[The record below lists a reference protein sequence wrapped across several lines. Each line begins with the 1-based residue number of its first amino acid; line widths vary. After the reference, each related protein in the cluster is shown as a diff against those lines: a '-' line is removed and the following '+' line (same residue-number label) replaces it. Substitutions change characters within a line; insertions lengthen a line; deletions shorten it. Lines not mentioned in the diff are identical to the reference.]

1 MDFSVRWNDL
11 QNRQGQTSDMTEFIP
26 AGTRFLD
33 LPTPFPMKRGGA
45 LYGARVAFETWGA
58 LTAARDN
65 AVLILTGLSPDAHA
79 AANEGNAE
87 PGWWE
92 AMLGPGKPIDTDR
105 WFVVCVNSL
114 GSCKGS
120 TGPASIN
127 PATGD
132 LYRLDFP
139 GLSVEDIADAAAHV
153 VRGLSIEHLACV
165 IGNSMGGMT
174 ALALLLRHQGIA
186 GSHINISGAAHALPF
201 SIAIRSLQR
210 EAIRLDPQWNA
221 GAYDDQHYPES
232 GMRMAR
238 KLGVITYRSALEWDG
253 RFGRVRLESDRP
265 DDEPFGLEFQV
276 ESYLEGHAR
285 RFVRRFD
292 PNCYLYLSRSMDWFD
307 LGEYCQARCGDSDG
321 DARRGLALVK
331 VDKALVIGVRT
342 DILFPLQQQ
351 QEIAEGLREGGAD
364 AHFLPLESP
373 QGHDAFLVDIA
384 RFGPAVG
391 GFLAEL

>member
-1 MDFSVRWNDL
+1 
-11 QNRQGQTSDMTEFIP
+11 MTEFIP
-26 AGTRFLD
+26 PGTRFID
-33 LPTPFPMKRGGA
+33 LPSPFPMKRGGA
-45 LYGARVAFETWGA
+45 LHGARMACETWGT
-58 LTAARDN
+58 LSAAGDN

-79 AANEGNAE
+79 ASHAGNPE

-105 WFVVCVNSL
+105 WYVICVNSL

-120 TGPASIN
+120 TGPASID
-127 PATGD
+127 PATGRT
-132 LYRLDFP
+132 YRLGFP
-139 GLSVEDIADAAAHV
+139 ELSVEDGADAAAHV
-153 VRGLSIEHLACV
+153 VHSLGIERLACV
-165 IGNSMGGMT
+165 IGNSMGGMV
-174 ALALLLRHQGIA
+174 ALALLQRFPGIA
-186 GSHINISGAAHALPF
+186 HAHINISGAARALPF

-210 EAIRLDPQWNA
+210 EAIRLDPHWNN
-221 GAYDDQHYPES
+221 GDYTDDAYPEA

-253 RFGRVRLESDRP
+253 RFGRVRLDSDRRLG
-265 DDEPFGLEFQV
+265 DDPFGLEFEV

-307 LGEYCQARCGDSDG
+307 LGEACSTAEMQGTCEQ
-321 DARRGLALVK
+321 GLSRLRVNRAL
-331 VDKALVIGVRT
+331 AIGVHT

-351 QEIAEGLREGGAD
+351 QEIADGLLAGGAD
-364 AHFLPLESP
+364 AHCLPLPSP

-384 RFGPAVG
+384 RFGPAVR
-391 GFLAEL
+391 GFLDSL

>member
-1 MDFSVRWNDL
+1 
-11 QNRQGQTSDMTEFIP
+11 MTEFIP
-26 AGTRFLD
+26 PGSRFVA
-33 LPTPFPMKRGGA
+33 LPAVFPMKRGGA
-45 LYGARVAFETWGA
+45 LHGARMAYETWGT
-58 LTAARDN
+58 LNAAGDN
-65 AVLILTGLSPDAHA
+65 AILIVTGLSPDAHVA
-79 AANEGNAE
+79 SHADNPE

-127 PATGD
+127 PATGQT
-132 LYRLDFP
+132 YRLSFP
-139 GLSVEDIADAAAHV
+139 DLSVEDGADAAMHV
-153 VRGLSIEHLACV
+153 IRSLGIERLACV
-165 IGNSMGGMT
+165 IGNSMGGMV
-174 ALALLLRHQGIA
+174 ALALLQRSPGIA
-186 GSHINISGAAHALPF
+186 HSHINISGAARALPF

-210 EAIRLDPQWNA
+210 EAIRLDPHWNN
-221 GAYDDQHYPES
+221 GDYTDEVYPEA

-253 RFGRVRLESDRP
+253 RFGRVRLDSDRRLG
-265 DDEPFGLEFQV
+265 DDPFGLEFEV

-307 LGEYCQARCGDSDG
+307 LGEACSTEQAHGTCEQ
-321 DARRGLALVK
+321 GLSRLQLERAL
-331 VDKALVIGVRT
+331 AIGVHT

-351 QEIAEGLREGGAD
+351 QEIADGLLAGGVD
-364 AHFLPLESP
+364 ARCLPLPSP

-384 RFGPAVG
+384 RFGPAVRE
-391 GFLAEL
+391 FLDSL

>member
-1 MDFSVRWNDL
+1 
-11 QNRQGQTSDMTEFIP
+11 MTEFIP
-26 AGTRFLD
+26 PGTRFID
-33 LPTPFPMKRGGA
+33 LPSPFPMKRGGA
-45 LYGARVAFETWGA
+45 LHGARMACETWGA
-58 LTAARDN
+58 LNAAGDN

-79 AANEGNAE
+79 ASHADNPE

-105 WFVVCVNSL
+105 WYVVCVNSL

-120 TGPASIN
+120 TGPASID
-127 PATGD
+127 PATGRT
-132 LYRLDFP
+132 YRLSFP
-139 GLSVEDIADAAAHV
+139 ELSVEDGADAAAHV
-153 VRGLSIEHLACV
+153 IHSLGIERLACV
-165 IGNSMGGMT
+165 IGNSMGGMV
-174 ALALLLRHQGIA
+174 ALALLQRFPGIA
-186 GSHINISGAAHALPF
+186 HAHINISGAARALPF

-210 EAIRLDPQWNA
+210 EAIRLDPHWNN
-221 GAYDDQHYPES
+221 GAYTDDAYPEA

-253 RFGRVRLESDRP
+253 RFGRVRLDSDRRLG
-265 DDEPFGLEFQV
+265 DDPFGLEFEV

-307 LGEYCQARCGDSDG
+307 LGEACSTAQMQGTCEQ
-321 DARRGLALVK
+321 GLSRLRVNRAL
-331 VDKALVIGVRT
+331 AIGVHT

-351 QEIAEGLREGGAD
+351 QEIADGLLAGGAD
-364 AHFLPLESP
+364 AHCLPLPSP

-384 RFGPAVG
+384 RFGPAVRE
-391 GFLAEL
+391 FLESL